1 MRNHTVLQ
9 FYCIKIDL
17 YGFFEADTDILAVH
31 GLIADISKI
40 LNFGF
45 LLHYQ
50 KYDVFCALPF
60 FQKLK
65 KTEFM
70 S

>member
-45 LLHYQ
+45 CFIIKNMMYFVPCL
-50 KYDVFCALPF
+50 F
-60 FQKLK
+60 FKN
-65 KTEFM
+65 
-70 S
+70 